1 MTARAVV
8 TGAPQELAFLLTTA
22 LDLQPS
28 DRVVL
33 QAPLYEGLTAVAT
46 ASGCVVDW
54 WQPRVVTSGSDSGG
68 LTLSYDVSNLEALL
82 EAPGAS
88 PPALVA
94 FNFPH
99 APTGATLTAAA
110 LARAVAAARSAGARC
125 VLSDEMYRELA
136 GDVLPVAAAMV
147 VGKEDETAVVSL
159 GGLSKW
165 AGCPGLRTG
174 WLTFNTPSHPLLT
187 RVRELRDFTSVCPP
201 SVTESLALGALRAAP
216 LLAARGRALVNAG
229 DASLTA
235 FQGAHS
241 HYFGSV
247 APSEKSAGS
256 TRLLHLATG
265 EPAAAFCER
274 AMARA
279 GVLLLP
285 ATAYPACP
293 PSLAACVRVGIGRA
307 GLPAALDAL
316 SSFVRGSPMRV

>member
-1 MTARAVV
+1 M
-8 TGAPQELAFLLTTA
+8 
-22 LDLQPS
+22 QPS

-82 EAPGAS
+82 EATGAS

-247 APSEKSAGS
+247 APSERSAGS
-256 TRLLHLATG
+256 TRCCPRQPT
-265 EPAAAFCER
+265 
-274 AMARA
+274 
-279 GVLLLP
+279 LP
-285 ATAYPACP
+285 ARQAWQR
-293 PSLAACVRVGIGRA
+293 ACVSASGG
-307 GLPAALDAL
+307 
-316 SSFVRGSPMRV
+316 RGSQPRLTRCHRLCGGRRCGCDFCFGLI